1 MLNGLAPKLVTI
13 AKMSDAIILQ
23 QFIEE
28 KMSSTDA

>member
-28 KMSSTDA
+28 NAGS